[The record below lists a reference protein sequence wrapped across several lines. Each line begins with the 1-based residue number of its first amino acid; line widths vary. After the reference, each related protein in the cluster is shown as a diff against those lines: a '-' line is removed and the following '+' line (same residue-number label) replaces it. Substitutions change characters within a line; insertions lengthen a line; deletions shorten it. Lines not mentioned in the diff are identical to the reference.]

1 MSRNWSRLRRFM
13 SAKQSRFPSGITAFL
28 GHKVRIQPTGQIL
41 PTLMLLGRMYGSGMP
56 VLVIALCAGILDL
69 IGKERIRWW
78 VLLLVLIL
86 IFQWDMF
93 HTGEPAMVI
102 RDFTSSP
109 VTRPSDIVAD
119 FGRAWYAAKQRLRT
133 PPNMSH

>member
-28 GHKVRIQPTGQIL
+28 GHKVRIQPNGQVL

-56 VLVIALCAGILDL
+56 VLVIALSAGILGRF
-69 IGKERIRWW
+69 GKERIRWW

-86 IFQWDMF
+86 IFRWDMF
-93 HTGEPAMVI
+93 HAGEPAMVI
-102 RDFTSSP
+102 REFTSSP

-119 FGRAWYAAKQRLRT
+119 FGRARYAAKQRLRT
-133 PPNMSH
+133 PPNMIH